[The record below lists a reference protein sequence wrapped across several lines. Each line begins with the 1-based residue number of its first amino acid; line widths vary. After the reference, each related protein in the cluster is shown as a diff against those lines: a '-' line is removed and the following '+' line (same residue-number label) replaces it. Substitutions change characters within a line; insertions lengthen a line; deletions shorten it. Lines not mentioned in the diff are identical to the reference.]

1 MIALSVGTFV
11 VNIGLMLGALYH
23 KRELLVPW
31 LVYYTLLFVFCFFVR
46 LPAVDEEVSKLK
58 NSLEQRCPTLEKNS
72 PQMWRQK
79 HHCRHICHKRHFR
92 KRVENAFNTEL
103 YN

>member
-1 MIALSVGTFV
+1 MIALSVGTFL

-46 LPAVDEEVSKLK
+46 LPAVDEEVLHTYM
-58 NSLEQRCPTLEKNS
+58 SLAKSLGEGRG
-72 PQMWRQK
+72 
-79 HHCRHICHKRHFR
+79 
-92 KRVENAFNTEL
+92 
-103 YN
+103 

>member
-1 MIALSVGTFV
+1 MFQVMIALSVGTFL

-46 LPAVDEEVSKLK
+46 LDAVDEEEKL
-58 NSLEQRCPTLEKNS
+58 C
-72 PQMWRQK
+72 
-79 HHCRHICHKRHFR
+79 
-92 KRVENAFNTEL
+92 
-103 YN
+103 

>member
-11 VNIGLMLGALYH
+11 VNLGLMLGALYH

-46 LPAVDEEVSKLK
+46 LPAVDEEVSIHVKKCKLAWVW
-58 NSLEQRCPTLEKNS
+58 TLAAV
-72 PQMWRQK
+72 
-79 HHCRHICHKRHFR
+79 HIGLSF
-92 KRVENAFNTEL
+92 L
-103 YN
+103 Q

>member
-11 VNIGLMLGALYH
+11 VNLGLMLGALYH

-46 LPAVDEEVSKLK
+46 LPAVDEEVSFGVDTGCRAHWLK
-58 NSLEQRCPTLEKNS
+58 FFYSRRLLSVNKTG
-72 PQMWRQK
+72 
-79 HHCRHICHKRHFR
+79 H
-92 KRVENAFNTEL
+92 ENF
-103 YN
+103 YFF

>member
-1 MIALSVGTFV
+1 MIALSVGTFL

-46 LPAVDEEVSKLK
+46 LPAVDEEVFTAIAVIMLS
-58 NSLEQRCPTLEKNS
+58 
-72 PQMWRQK
+72 
-79 HHCRHICHKRHFR
+79 
-92 KRVENAFNTEL
+92 
-103 YN
+103 